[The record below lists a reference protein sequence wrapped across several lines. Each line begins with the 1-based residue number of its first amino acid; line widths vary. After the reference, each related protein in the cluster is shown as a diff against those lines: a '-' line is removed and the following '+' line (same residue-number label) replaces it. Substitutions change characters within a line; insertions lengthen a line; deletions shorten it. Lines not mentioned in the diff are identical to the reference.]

1 MGAPHSLPRPHVR
14 ARSPA
19 LPRKCLQ
26 LKAGSAQAVL
36 AAAATAAGGS
46 VVARW
51 PRGAAFGGRHC
62 RFFFQVFNNNFNS
75 KLKIEVEA
83 QRQLNKLTFSCF
95 LKTESSWCKLLFPGD
110 SIMYPT
116 LKTHPE
122 DSPQL
127 RFASAFL
134 APGGQQRASQSWRPL
149 EQTPRQSLDAGRIHG
164 HSLPSTQS
172 EQITPIVSF
181 SHLQPQGHT

>member
-95 LKTESSWCKLLFPGD
+95 LKTESSWCKLLFPAW
-110 SIMYPT
+110 
-116 LKTHPE
+116 
-122 DSPQL
+122 PQ
-127 RFASAFL
+127 SCVIC
-134 APGGQQRASQSWRPL
+134 QVKCC
-149 EQTPRQSLDAGRIHG
+149 
-164 HSLPSTQS
+164 HSSRKQALTFNL
-172 EQITPIVSF
+172 T
-181 SHLQPQGHT
+181 

>member
-95 LKTESSWCKLLFPGD
+95 LKTESSWCKLLFPGNPCAD
-110 SIMYPT
+110 RGASYPVWKNHPSGET
-116 LKTHPE
+116 FCRPCQTH
-122 DSPQL
+122 
-127 RFASAFL
+127 
-134 APGGQQRASQSWRPL
+134 SWG
-149 EQTPRQSLDAGRIHG
+149 AG
-164 HSLPSTQS
+164 L
-172 EQITPIVSF
+172 
-181 SHLQPQGHT
+181 